1 MVQKIVIETKNKDD
15 ALNKFLN
22 ENQITIDDIYL
33 KENVEEGNL
42 FKSKKIILTI
52 IKKQDVIDYI
62 KNYIKE
68 LSKNMKISLQSEVR
82 IVEETFKITLVTD
95 KNAIVIGKDGK
106 NLDAI
111 QTLLRHSLSKQTGL
125 NIRIS
130 VDASN
135 YRGSKQ
141 KNFEYEIK
149 KIAKDVL
156 KTKAETKLDPMNS
169 YNRRIVH
176 SIVSE
181 FKNLE
186 SESFGETPDR
196 YVVIKYKED

>member
-1 MVQKIVIETKNKDD
+1 MQMVQKIVIETKNKDD

-196 YVVIKYKED
+196 